1 MQGPGKRGPGV
12 GGRGPGARGRGP
24 GARGRGPGVGGQ
36 GTGVGGQGT
45 GARGQG
51 HGLRSEPRRFCEPRA
66 FASRLLPSR
75 DRKGA
80 VALLILTVFLAACSH
95 TSTHAAGKRLIVLGV
110 DGMDPVFLEAHWS
123 SLPNLN
129 RLRGAGDFRR
139 LATTIPPQS
148 PVAWSTVTTG
158 MDPGGHGIYDFVH
171 RDPATRLPKQSMTE
185 ITEATRTFGIGP
197 YLFPLSGG
205 GIRQTRAGRAF
216 WQILAEHGI
225 ASNIVRM
232 PANFPPAECESESLA
247 GMGTPDLTGT
257 NGTFL
262 FFTDDPAETR
272 TTVAAGKIVAVKI
285 QNGRAVLPIEGPPN
299 SLRKDHAT
307 TLVDLVVH
315 PDPVNPVARFDL
327 TGGEQQLVLKQ
338 GEWSDWL
345 HADFHLIA
353 FKGAPGIF
361 RLYLQQVHPY
371 LRVYVSPV
379 NIDPE
384 DPALPISTPAA
395 YSRSLDQKLGPFY
408 TQGIAEETAAYR
420 AGLLSR
426 AEFLQQSHKILA
438 DSLRMFHYQLERFRD
453 GLLFYYFS
461 SVDQNA
467 HMLWAKHDDELLE
480 IYKGVD
486 TAIGEAMRAADNGAS
501 LMVISDH
508 GFARFDRQ
516 VHLNKFLMDAGYL
529 TLDDPANTG
538 DDEVF
543 VHVDWGKTQ
552 AYAIGLNAIYL
563 NLEGRENGGIVSG
576 FDKQTVLDEISR
588 KLLAFKDPATGENV
602 VDKVYFSDT
611 AYQGKNLKYA
621 PDILVGFRRGYRASW
636 QTALGAV
643 PKVALVDNTDAWIG
657 DHCMASDEVPGV
669 LLSNRKINAAAP
681 QLADITATI
690 LHEFGL
696 PVASG
701 MIGQSVF

>member
-1 MQGPGKRGPGV
+1 LSLC
-12 GGRGPGARGRGP
+12 GAGCQP
-24 GARGRGPGVGGQ
+24 AADWQ
-36 GTGVGGQGT
+36 
-45 GARGQG
+45 
-51 HGLRSEPRRFCEPRA
+51 S
-66 FASRLLPSR
+66 ASRAKGQSPLPTR
-75 DRKGA
+75 A
-80 VALLILTVFLAACSH
+80 LFLALLSLLFLTACSH
-95 TSTHAAGKRLIVLGV
+95 PTTHAAGKRLIVLGI

-129 RLRGAGDFRR
+129 RLRTSGDFRR
-139 LATTIPPQS
+139 LGTTIPPQS

-158 MDPGGHGIYDFVH
+158 MDPGGHGIFDFVH
-171 RDPATRLPKQSMTE
+171 RNPATRLPMQSMTE
-185 ITEATRTFGIGP
+185 ITESTTTFSIGP
-197 YLFPLSGG
+197 YVIPLAGG

-225 ASNIVRM
+225 DSNIVRM
-232 PANFPPAECESESLA
+232 PANFPPAECETESLA

-272 TTVAAGKIVAVKI
+272 NGGAAGKLVAIKV
-285 QNGRAVLPIEGPPN
+285 QNGRAVLPIEGPAN
-299 SLRKDHAT
+299 SLRKDRAT
-307 TLVDLVVH
+307 TSVDLTVH

-327 TGGEQQLVLKQ
+327 GDQQLVLKQ

-345 HADFHLIA
+345 RADFHLIA
-353 FKGAPGIF
+353 FKGAAGIF

-384 DPALPISTPAA
+384 NPALPISTPAA
-395 YSRSLDQKLGPFY
+395 YSRSLSRKLGPFY
-408 TQGIAEETAAYR
+408 TQGIAEDTAAYR

-480 IYKGVD
+480 IYQGVD
-486 TAIGEAMRAADNGAS
+486 TAIGEAMRAAGNGAT
-501 LMVISDH
+501 LMIISDH
-508 GFARFDRQ
+508 GFARFDRG
-516 VHLNKFLMDAGYL
+516 VHLNKFLMDAGFL
-529 TLDDPANTG
+529 TLDNAASTG
-538 DDEVF
+538 DDEAF

-552 AYAIGLNAIYL
+552 AYALGLNAIYL

-576 FDKQTVLDEISR
+576 FDKQAILDDISR
-588 KLLAFKDPATGENV
+588 KLLAFKDPVSGDHV
-602 VDKVYFSDT
+602 VDKVYFSET

-643 PKVALVDNTDAWIG
+643 PKVTLEDNTQAWIG

-681 QLADITATI
+681 GLADIPVTI
-690 LHEFGL
+690 LNEFGL
-696 PVASG
+696 PKGSG